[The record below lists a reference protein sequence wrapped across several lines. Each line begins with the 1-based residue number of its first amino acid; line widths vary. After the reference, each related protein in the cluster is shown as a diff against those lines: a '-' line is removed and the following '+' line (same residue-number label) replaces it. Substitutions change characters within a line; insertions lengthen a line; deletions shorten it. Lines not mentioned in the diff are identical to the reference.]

1 MVGVDISA
9 WSKWHEAW
17 KGGKICGAARELF
30 TLNETWARVCFSNIF
45 LEQFPLNSSIMPWQW
60 NKREAFPGKIRN
72 NSVADNFSPWANQM
86 KQFALTVVIQIKVT
100 INLTEVLSLVIYWKC
115 FDFPNEIISFLR
127 SCSGLFFPHLIV
139 PNSFRYTFKLSLFH

>member
-1 MVGVDISA
+1 MTWGMKRRENLWRSA
-9 WSKWHEAW
+9 
-17 KGGKICGAARELF
+17 ELF
-30 TLNETWARVCFSNIF
+30 TLNETRARVCFSNIF
-45 LEQFPLNSSIMPWQW
+45 LEQFPLNSSMMRWQC

-72 NSVADNFSPWANQM
+72 NNFADNFSPWANQM

-115 FDFPNEIISFLR
+115 FDFLHEIISFLR

-139 PNSFRYTFKLSLFH
+139 PNSFRYTFKPSLFHQIVCIIELKT